1 MRIITILNFTDGT
14 VHQLNLTSEE
24 FNSEDLESIIEQ
36 NGFNLNNIEW
46 MSHNDSRIYYFN
58 TDLYYKTN

>member
-1 MRIITILNFTDGT
+1 MKVITILNFTGGT
-14 VHQLNLTSEE
+14 VHQLNITSEE

-46 MSHNDSRIYYFN
+46 MSHTDSRIY
-58 TDLYYKTN
+58 